1 MPLPLARIAIAS
13 YALLGT
19 FAAAAAAHE
28 PAERPGGPGEHARQP
43 RELTA
48 MVRRMDRY
56 FVEHAVDGVTLD
68 SRFDINPPEAIR
80 QSVVCQ
86 LLGYVEL
93 EALHPRRRFVD
104 AMAGDADY
112 LIAHLAVVRSHTPF
126 DGMLGYSLLAAYEV
140 TREPRHLEAA
150 RAVVDEMLAIPTEQ
164 CILNGGLMVAL
175 ATAKDAALFGSAG
188 SDAKSRAILAQLARF
203 QNPDGS
209 FPHWCFGSR
218 DIHYTGWMAH
228 ELIHL
233 ERMTG
238 DARIPPLLAR
248 MGVFMEGR
256 IGPDGRSIYE
266 QPCDAYPGCTE
277 AYYSRATGCGYDYDT
292 RGWTVEPGYQTLL
305 FDHLHSPQLRP
316 VFRFLRSLEKGGTFP
331 DLYGYW
337 PPTDD
342 PEYPWTI
349 ADTSVANMSII
360 FWSLATA
367 LRDRNDVLD
376 ATLAWGDDPAAPPAP
391 PPPPS
396 VDPRPADPS
405 PPPPPHPVVDSP
417 PIGPGEHEIRFT
429 LEQPADVRLRV
440 IDIGGR
446 LVREI
451 TAGAMPAGTHVLV
464 WDERDGAGG
473 RAPSG
478 VYFADLRTSGDE
490 WRMRW
495 IVCR

>member
-1 MPLPLARIAIAS
+1 
-13 YALLGT
+13 
-19 FAAAAAAHE
+19 
-28 PAERPGGPGEHARQP
+28 
-43 RELTA
+43 

-56 FVEHAVDGVTLD
+56 FVEHAIDGVTLD

-86 LLGYVEL
+86 LLGYAEL

-104 AMAGDADY
+104 AMARDADY
-112 LIAHLAVVRSHTPF
+112 LIAHLAEVRSHTPF

-175 ATAKDAALFGSAG
+175 ATAKDAALFGSG
-188 SDAKSRAILAQLARF
+188 DSDAKTRAILAQLARF

-209 FPHWCFGSR
+209 FPHWCVGSR

-238 DARIPPLLAR
+238 DPAIAPMLAR
-248 MGVFMEGR
+248 MGAFMESR
-256 IGPDGRSIYE
+256 IGPGGASVYE
-266 QPCDAYPGCTE
+266 EACPDYPGCVQ

-292 RGWTVEPGYQTLL
+292 RGWTVEPGYQLLL
-305 FDHLHSPQLRP
+305 FDHLHSEKFAP
-316 VFRFLRSLEKGGTFP
+316 VFNFMRTLERRGTFP

-337 PPTDD
+337 PPPDD

-367 LRDRNDVLD
+367 IRDRHDVAD
-376 ATLAWGDDPAAPPAP
+376 ARLAWGDDPLEPAPPVVVVPHPVDPAP
-391 PPPPS
+391 PPPQ
-396 VDPRPADPS
+396 RPVLET
-405 PPPPPHPVVDSP
+405 PPLLV
-417 PIGPGEHEIRFT
+417 GQQELRFT
-429 LEQPADVRLRV
+429 LEAPAAVRLRV
-440 IDIGGR
+440 LDLHGRRVRDID
-446 LVREI
+446 
-451 TAGAMPAGTHVLV
+451 AGVMAAGTHALR
-464 WDERDGAGG
+464 WDQRDERGGRVASGVFFATLTAGG
-473 RAPSG
+473 QAWHLRWV
-478 VYFADLRTSGDE
+478 VYR
-490 WRMRW
+490 
-495 IVCR
+495 